1 MWIDVM
7 QSNED
12 SVIFFC
18 SLCRV
23 FHKSMRFYSLWDFV
37 GSLNLTCSTGID
49 LWLHLLPY
57 VHFSMKIDFHVVVLL
72 FVLFLSLSNSS
83 LSSILRFRFLLF
95 FIDHFVTSSMHT
107 NMDEMDDKEVR
118 IGLARMWLIFVLLC
132 DSKHFTIFHFRSI
145 DSFLVKW
152 AAISVGCLPRAHT
165 QPQQLATHSHIYL
178 VQ

>member
-1 MWIDVM
+1 MWCNRMRIRWF
-7 QSNED
+7 
-12 SVIFFC
+12 FFC

-57 VHFSMKIDFHVVVLL
+57 VHFSLKIDFHVFL
-72 FVLFLSLSNSS
+72 FIRALPLSL
-83 LSSILRFRFLLF
+83 IPVCRAFYVFDFFYF

-152 AAISVGCLPRAHT
+152 AAISVGRLPRAHT